1 MPIAPPPSS
10 QALVPAGNMF
20 SGMSM
25 GGGAPPSTSAG
36 FPPQNTMSS
45 FQNTGVGYQNQN
57 ASGMNQYNQA
67 QYQMTPYGLPS
78 AQQQSAPQQQLGYMG
93 GNGYNQ
99 GAVAGGMNGGM
110 AGGMNGVMGG
120 GGLAGPGQ
128 MLQIQAAGFDP
139 YHQQQQQSNDP
150 FSAFDA
156 M

>member
-1 MPIAPPPSS
+1 M
-10 QALVPAGNMF
+10 
-20 SGMSM
+20 
-25 GGGAPPSTSAG
+25 
-36 FPPQNTMSS
+36 
-45 FQNTGVGYQNQN
+45 GYQNQN

-78 AQQQSAPQQQLGYMG
+78 AQQPVPQQQLGYMG
-93 GNGYNQ
+93 GNTYNQ
-99 GAVAGGMNGGM
+99 GNMSGGMNGG
-110 AGGMNGVMGG
+110 MGG

-139 YHQQQQQSNDP
+139 YHQQQQQNNDP